1 MRYSSSEDSA
11 ITQQTQVMNLKS
23 HFATVAAI
31 AVLGGYAATALP
43 NANAQ
48 LSPNCE
54 RNGKR
59 DYCAITPIAGA
70 TTEKQ
75 SFDMITFAD
84 HSVYEITRNLESCKK
99 ISEKVQTCNAKIIT
113 PPGNAKTIPAFYRGT
128 FYEGGVKHEYVGRGI
143 HLTYFFLD

>member
-1 MRYSSSEDSA
+1 MPKGHPFTLAALLSA
-11 ITQQTQVMNLKS
+11 
-23 HFATVAAI
+23 
-31 AVLGGYAATALP
+31 LGGVVIATTP
-43 NANAQ
+43 SANAQ

-59 DYCAITPIAGA
+59 DYCAITPVAGA

-84 HSVYEITRNLESCKK
+84 HTVYEVTRNLESCKK
-99 ISEKVQTCNAKIIT
+99 ASEKIETCNAKIIA
-113 PPGNAKTIPAFYRGT
+113 PPGNPKPIPAFYRRT
-128 FYEGGVKHEYVGRGI
+128 FYEGGVKQEYVGKGI